1 MKITEET
8 KIKDLI
14 PEGWEL
20 CDENPYSLEDSKHL
34 QLIMQLSKKQHKTLE
49 DYEYKLILSDTTNVV
64 YHGSKVSYYQIL
76 KNNHPKQYYSI
87 ILQMIADD
95 ICEEEQDRIWW
106 LDNYELTCRKA
117 NYGNCPLGAVFFDTE
132 EHAKQARE
140 IMGDK
145 LKLLI

>member
-8 KIKDLI
+8 KDKDLI
-14 PEGWEL
+14 PEGYEL
-20 CDENPYSLEDSKHL
+20 CAEPD
-34 QLIMQLSKKQHKTLE
+34 QLNCFGFVRVGFNKKQSKTLD
-49 DYEYKLILSDTTNVV
+49 DYEYKLILSDTTNVM

-76 KNNHPKQYYSI
+76 KENNPRQYYSI

-95 ICEEEQDRIWW
+95 ICEEDVERHHILFDHE
-106 LDNYELTCRKA
+106 DNKDICSILLSI
-117 NYGNCPLGAVFFDTE
+117 NYLGTVKFDTE
-132 EHAKQARE
+132 KHAEQAVE